1 MATGPLLGTVL
12 ELDTEHW
19 YSDITKDSK
28 LRKKGEEKKEGDF
41 LLYLYIRA

>member
-1 MATGPLLGTVL
+1 MATRPLLGTVL
-12 ELDTEHW
+12 ELDIEHL

-28 LRKKGEEKKEGDF
+28 LKKKGEEKKEDIF